1 MKQFEVMRQAQA
13 RAAAITF
20 FIVAFG
26 IVGRGLSAAP
36 VVVVESAAM
45 TAEQSLPRES
55 TGPEHGLLIVDGE
68 KLEFEIY
75 YGAIPAGHAS
85 LEVQSDRTEDGE
97 IYRITSAARSND
109 AVSLFFDVDDRA
121 VSEVDAATHEPIRF
135 EKHISEGSFKKHVSV
150 SYGDNGVV
158 TAGDE
163 TFRVEPGTR
172 DLLSA
177 LYYVRGQDLQVGE
190 DVIVRTFENGKC
202 YQARVRVLRREKV
215 STRCGDYQCL
225 VVEPLIDVGV
235 FAKTGR
241 LLIYLTDDALKLPVL
256 LKSKVKVGSFVAELV
271 GRTHLGG

>member
-55 TGPEHGLLIVDGE
+55 AGSEHGLLIVDGE

-97 IYRITSAARSND
+97 IYRITSAAQSND

-121 VSEVDAATHEPIRF
+121 VSEVDAATHEPD
-135 EKHISEGSFKKHVSV
+135 VSR
-150 SYGDNGVV
+150 S
-158 TAGDE
+158 
-163 TFRVEPGTR
+163 R
-172 DLLSA
+172 
-177 LYYVRGQDLQVGE
+177 
-190 DVIVRTFENGKC
+190 
-202 YQARVRVLRREKV
+202 
-215 STRCGDYQCL
+215 
-225 VVEPLIDVGV
+225 
-235 FAKTGR
+235 
-241 LLIYLTDDALKLPVL
+241 
-256 LKSKVKVGSFVAELV
+256 
-271 GRTHLGG
+271 